1 MLNGSEF
8 AAVIFGLASAAT
20 WGVGDFSGGLATRR
34 VPVLTVTLLSQV
46 AGLILLALLALLWQE
61 NLPSLVDVGWG
72 GLAGL
77 IGLIGLMALYR
88 AMAIGQMGIAAPV
101 AAVIS
106 ASLPVAV
113 GAFTQ
118 GLPDLPRQLG
128 FALAVIGIWFIS
140 RPQNMQGR
148 PAGLSLAIMAG
159 LCFGGFLLCIAQVQ
173 QNAVFWPLVAA
184 RTVSIVVMLAAVGVG
199 QKLVMPAP
207 SILPLIVLT
216 GAMDAGG
223 NAFFAL
229 AEQAGR
235 LDVAGALASL
245 YPATTVILALSLLK
259 ERLVLWQGI
268 GVLLALISVPL
279 IAR

>member
-1 MLNGSEF
+1 
-8 AAVIFGLASAAT
+8 
-20 WGVGDFSGGLATRR
+20 
-34 VPVLTVTLLSQV
+34 
-46 AGLILLALLALLWQE
+46 
-61 NLPSLVDVGWG
+61 
-72 GLAGL
+72 
-77 IGLIGLMALYR
+77 
-88 AMAIGQMGIAAPV
+88 
-101 AAVIS
+101 
-106 ASLPVAV
+106 
-113 GAFTQ
+113 
-118 GLPDLPRQLG
+118 
-128 FALAVIGIWFIS
+128 
-140 RPQNMQGR
+140 
-148 PAGLSLAIMAG
+148 MAG

-184 RTVSIVVMLAAVGVG
+184 RIVSIVAMLAAAGMG
-199 QKLVMPAP
+199 QKLAMPAP